1 MPVST
6 IEFIFDLDCPNVAA
20 TRDNLRAAL
29 RSASMPL
36 QWSEWNRA
44 DANAPA
50 YVRGY
55 GSPTVLIDGR
65 DVAGIE
71 PTDAPSCRI
80 YSSASGHQRGV
91 LSVEMILGAL
101 QRKAANT
108 RTTGRGSV
116 VAALPAIGV
125 AMLPKLTCAACWPA
139 YAALLGAMG
148 VNFVDYTPY
157 LLPTVTALL
166 LATLAFIGWRAN
178 RRRGYLPLGLGAV
191 ASAVILLG
199 KFGFDSDAAAY
210 SGGALLIAASVWNAW
225 PLPKASESCPACAT
239 SGVQAGMISKS

>member
-1 MPVST
+1 VST
-6 IEFIFDLDCPNVAA
+6 IEFIFDTDCPNITA
-20 TRDNLRAAL
+20 TRENLGAAL
-29 RSASMPL
+29 RRAGMAVR
-36 QWSEWNRA
+36 WTEWNRA
-44 DANAPA
+44 DAKTPA
-50 YVRGY
+50 YVQGY

-80 YSSASGHQRGV
+80 YSSESGKQRGV
-91 LSVEMILGAL
+91 LSVEMILKAL
-101 QRKAANT
+101 QRKSVNE

-116 VAALPAIGV
+116 VAALPAISV

-157 LLPTVTALL
+157 LLPTIAVLL
-166 LATLAFIGWRAN
+166 LATLGFIGWRAN
-178 RRRGYLPLGLGAV
+178 RRRGYLPLSLGTV
-191 ASAVILLG
+191 ASAIILVG

-210 SGGALLIAASVWNAW
+210 VGGALLIAASVWNAW
-225 PLPKASESCPACAT
+225 PRRQVSVACVNCRT
-239 SGVQAGMISKS
+239 QEIT

>member
-6 IEFIFDLDCPNVAA
+6 IEFIFDTDCPNVTA
-20 TRDNLRAAL
+20 TRENLRAAL
-29 RSASMPL
+29 RRAGIAAR
-36 QWSEWNRA
+36 WTEWNRA
-44 DANAPA
+44 DTKAPA
-50 YVRGY
+50 YVQGY

-80 YSSASGHQRGV
+80 YSNASGKQRGE
-91 LSVEMILGAL
+91 LSVEMILKAL
-101 QRKAANT
+101 HRKSVNE
-108 RTTGRGSV
+108 RTAGRGSV
-116 VAALPAIGV
+116 IAALPAISV

-157 LLPTVTALL
+157 LLPIITMLL
-166 LATLAFIGWRAN
+166 LATLGFIGWRAN

-191 ASAVILLG
+191 ASVIILLG
-199 KFGFDSDAAAY
+199 KFGFDSDTTAY
-210 SGGALLIAASVWNAW
+210 VGGALLIAASIWNAW
-225 PLPKASESCPACAT
+225 PRRQASVACSNCQT
-239 SGVQAGMISKS
+239 QETT